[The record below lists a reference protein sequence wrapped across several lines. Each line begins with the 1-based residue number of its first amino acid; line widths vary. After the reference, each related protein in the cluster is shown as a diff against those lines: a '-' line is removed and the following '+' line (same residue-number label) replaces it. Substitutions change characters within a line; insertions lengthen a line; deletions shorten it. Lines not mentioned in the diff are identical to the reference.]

1 MQIGWK
7 PVLYHASAPTALPA
21 KIIPLCPLNQ
31 HKSSRAASL
40 YICAH
45 FNISTFGHLFYITL
59 LTFCQL
65 SILHM
70 LWSNIILTFFNQEN
84 IFYPTNPI
92 IEDSPVPWVIHE
104 LWWGD
109 TEGRLCSCCRVSN
122 VGELVLK
129 SFQVFSQDWRSTEK
143 RCRHTL
149 HLTYDTHGFPSSG
162 KGISVAWV

>member
-92 IEDSPVPWVIHE
+92 IEDSPVPCTEAYMSFGEGTLKGGCVVVVEFQMWVN
-104 LWWGD
+104 
-109 TEGRLCSCCRVSN
+109 LC
-122 VGELVLK
+122 
-129 SFQVFSQDWRSTEK
+129 
-143 RCRHTL
+143 
-149 HLTYDTHGFPSSG
+149 
-162 KGISVAWV
+162 